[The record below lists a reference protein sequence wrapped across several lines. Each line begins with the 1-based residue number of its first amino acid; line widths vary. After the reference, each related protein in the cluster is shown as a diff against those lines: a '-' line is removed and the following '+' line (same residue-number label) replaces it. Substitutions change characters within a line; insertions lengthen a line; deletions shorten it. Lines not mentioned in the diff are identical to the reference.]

1 MDVTGEIRKW
11 FEDGARDFDRGFELL
26 KGVSRNPFFM
36 NNILRRRDL
45 EKVRHELNKIYC
57 FSQRREGR
65 KEKNLTVPVE
75 KVNPQI
81 AQIGTNK
88 NTPYGNEVASS
99 KTPRNDVF
107 SKEGGGTRNDG
118 APSRDL
124 TPRPLHGGEGAS
136 FVGNEKV
143 ILRKEFVFLEDSNC
157 PEEFKVL
164 VADMITSHTRYV
176 KAHDRLYDV
185 ANKDNDQCFKV
196 VSDLVEN
203 YIDNRNMWEEL
214 EHFKKTGKILG
225 DHRIFTE
232 RKRREII
239 LQMGFDELKLLRI
252 NLQRRIAYRKRLIQD
267 NREDVRVKEWM
278 DEIYRLEREKKIAE
292 VKRKKSEK

>member
-75 KVNPQI
+75 KVN
-81 AQIGTNK
+81 
-88 NTPYGNEVASS
+88 
-99 KTPRNDVF
+99 
-107 SKEGGGTRNDG
+107 
-118 APSRDL
+118 PSRDL